1 MPEGVPSTVD
11 PAIDPAPGVKLAP
24 DCPAAFAKLVKNLLI
39 PSPNLAY

>member
-1 MPEGVPSTVD
+1 MPEGVPSTTA

-24 DCPAAFAKLVKNLLI
+24 ACPAVFAKLVNNLLI